1 MIDKNKQKFF
11 LSGDDVDKWFDFERL
26 EFIEQ
31 TIKKHLEKPTA
42 RSKGDLKRLRAE
54 RTKLRDKYS
63 MDKVEQIE
71 YRK

>member
-1 MIDKNKQKFF
+1 MIDKNNQKFF
-11 LSGDDVDKWFDFERL
+11 ISGNDVNKWFDLERL

-31 TIKKHLEKPTA
+31 TIKKHLKKPTA
-42 RSKGDLKRLRAE
+42 RSKKDLKRLRAE
-54 RTKLRDKYS
+54 RTKLRNKYS